1 DGSNPQRPR
10 RHPRRGGLCLHLRR
24 RRGVEPDRR
33 RRSESRH
40 HGARDRAPQ
49 ADIGQHPARHDAG
62 AGRRQARSGRGTT
75 TGPATHSVSVAG
87 GAWETTTSGEGART
101 LTVADIA
108 AAVGGELR
116 GRGDVVVT
124 AVAPIHRAG
133 PRDLTFL
140 ASARYAALLASSRP
154 GVVLVSPDLAETP
167 GAAEARV

>member
-1 DGSNPQRPR
+1 
-10 RHPRRGGLCLHLRR
+10 
-24 RRGVEPDRR
+24 
-33 RRSESRH
+33 
-40 HGARDRAPQ
+40 
-49 ADIGQHPARHDAG
+49 
-62 AGRRQARSGRGTT
+62 
-75 TGPATHSVSVAG
+75 HSVSVAG
-87 GAWETTTSGEGART
+87 GAAETTTSGEGART
-101 LTVADIA
+101 LTAADIA

-167 GAAEARV
+167 GAAEARVVVKEPQEAMLALLPRLYRSPRRASGIDPTARIGRGVRLGRDVAIG

>member
-1 DGSNPQRPR
+1 M
-10 RHPRRGGLCLHLRR
+10 
-24 RRGVEPDRR
+24 
-33 RRSESRH
+33 
-40 HGARDRAPQ
+40 
-49 ADIGQHPARHDAG
+49 
-62 AGRRQARSGRGTT
+62 
-75 TGPATHSVSVAG
+75 SVAG
-87 GAWETTTSGEGART
+87 GAAETTTSGEGART
-101 LTVADIA
+101 LTAADIA

-167 GAAEARV
+167 GAAEARVVVKEIGRAHV